1 MKNTVQKAVFA
12 YDRNTMLNVIYDVI
26 DSLNLS
32 IRQINSEQGIMHI
45 ETAEGSSLQ
54 ITVSTLF
61 PINCTSVGISSRE
74 ITNSWGLIFM
84 DEMRS
89 ILKINHH
96 KKPQMIL

>member
-1 MKNTVQKAVFA
+1 MKSNVQKAVFA

-32 IRQINSEQGIMHI
+32 IVQINSEQGIIHI

-61 PINCTSVGISSRE
+61 PINCTSVGISSVE
-74 ITNSWGLIFM
+74 ITNDFGLIFM

-89 ILKINHH
+89 ILKSNHQ